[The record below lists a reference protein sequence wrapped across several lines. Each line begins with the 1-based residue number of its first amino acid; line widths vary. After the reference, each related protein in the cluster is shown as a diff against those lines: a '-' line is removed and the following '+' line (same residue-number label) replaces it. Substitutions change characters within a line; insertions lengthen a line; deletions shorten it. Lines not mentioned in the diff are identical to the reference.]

1 MTAEDLLVH
10 CSADDNEDKFLNA
23 ELSDI
28 QLHFDHISDC
38 GLVDTL
44 KHGMGLYYEVLSKQ
58 DKQIVECIF
67 QSGVIQVLIAS
78 KVCGLV
84 SFLLCEH

>member
-44 KHGMGLYYEVLSKQ
+44 KHGMGHLPIWGDSGSHCVQGMWSGFIF
-58 DKQIVECIF
+58 IV
-67 QSGVIQVLIAS
+67 
-78 KVCGLV
+78 
-84 SFLLCEH
+84 